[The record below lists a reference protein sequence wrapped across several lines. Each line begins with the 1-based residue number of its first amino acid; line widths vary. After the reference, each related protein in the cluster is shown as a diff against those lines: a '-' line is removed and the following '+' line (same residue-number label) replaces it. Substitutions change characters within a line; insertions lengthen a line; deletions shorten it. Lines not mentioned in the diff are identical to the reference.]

1 MLIRKV
7 DVFIFIIA
15 FVGVVMLRI
24 IPLSSKPVAY
34 VNNRPTFYTI
44 NQKSKLGRL
53 FRILL
58 Q

>member
-7 DVFIFIIA
+7 DVFIVMIA
-15 FVGVVMLRI
+15 LIGLLTMRV
-24 IPLSSKPVAY
+24 IPLQSKPVAY

-44 NQKSKLGRL
+44 NQKSKMGRL